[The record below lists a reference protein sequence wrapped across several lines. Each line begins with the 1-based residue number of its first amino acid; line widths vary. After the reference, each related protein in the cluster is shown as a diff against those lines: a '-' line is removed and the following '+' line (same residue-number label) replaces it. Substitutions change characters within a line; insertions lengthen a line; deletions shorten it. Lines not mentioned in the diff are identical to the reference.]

1 MSEPN
6 DSVQSQL
13 SAFVDSELPQDETEL
28 LARRLSRDAEL
39 QHSLSRYLLIGEAL
53 RAPSLA
59 RVSRDFSTRVAAA
72 IESHKVEEDKSVVV
86 ARTSRTWL
94 KPAMGMMLAASVAFV
109 SVLSLRSIQTANDLT
124 PAAQLAASGNVST
137 VQSTSLSN
145 SYVVPVATTAPSVPI
160 SAARLTN
167 YVVAHS
173 EFTSPLGRRNMLTG
187 LVTSDKKS
195 EETVETVEDSGTSQ

>member
-53 RAPSLA
+53 RAPSQA
-59 RVSRDFSTRVAAA
+59 RISRDFSTRVAAA
-72 IESHKVEEDKSVVV
+72 IEQHKVDEGRSVIA
-86 ARTSRTWL
+86 ARLNRSWL
-94 KPAMGMMLAASVAFV
+94 KPAIGMTLAASVAAV
-109 SVLSLRSIQTANDLT
+109 SVLSLRSIQTVNDLAPT
-124 PAAQLAASGNVST
+124 MQLAASGNIST
-137 VQSTSLSN
+137 VQSTSPTN
-145 SYVVPVATTAPSVPI
+145 SYVVPVATTAPSAPI

-195 EETVETVEDSGTSQ
+195 EETVETVEDSGASQ